1 MEIRHQT
8 CLACHSKSLENI
20 IVREAGR
27 TQAIYVRCASC
38 GKFVARYILKDYY
51 HHGRTLDSLL
61 QSTGQ
66 SLESGREMLA
76 EMQERE
82 ETAVAQ
88 FEKVIEAL
96 EHPEEPENRE
106 KEG

>member
-1 MEIRHQT
+1 MEIRNQT
-8 CLACHSKSLENI
+8 CLFCHAKTFENI

-27 TQAIYVRCASC
+27 TQAVYVRCAEC
-38 GKFVARYILKDYY
+38 GEFVARYILKDYY

-66 SLESGREMLA
+66 TMESGREMLT
-76 EMQERE
+76 EMKERE

-88 FEKVIEAL
+88 FAKIIEDMEQPDDPPAD
-96 EHPEEPENRE
+96 
-106 KEG
+106 

>member
-8 CLACHSKSLENI
+8 CLACHSELLENI

-27 TQAIYVRCASC
+27 TQAVYVRCRNCQA
-38 GKFVARYILKDYY
+38 FVARYILKDYY

-66 SLESGREMLA
+66 TLESGREMLN
-76 EMQERE
+76 EMKERE
-82 ETAVAQ
+82 ESAVAQ
-88 FEKVIEAL
+88 FEKVMEAL
-96 EHPEEPENRE
+96 AKS
-106 KEG
+106 KESED

>member
-8 CLACHSKSLENI
+8 CLACGSKTLENI

-27 TQAIYVRCASC
+27 TQAIYVRCAEC
-38 GKFVARYILKDYY
+38 REFVARYILKDYY

-66 SLESGREMLA
+66 TLESGRQMLA
-76 EMQERE
+76 EMKERE
-82 ETAVAQ
+82 EVAVEQ
-88 FEKVIEAL
+88 FDKVIKAL
-96 EHPEEPENRE
+96 DDPEP
-106 KEG
+106 